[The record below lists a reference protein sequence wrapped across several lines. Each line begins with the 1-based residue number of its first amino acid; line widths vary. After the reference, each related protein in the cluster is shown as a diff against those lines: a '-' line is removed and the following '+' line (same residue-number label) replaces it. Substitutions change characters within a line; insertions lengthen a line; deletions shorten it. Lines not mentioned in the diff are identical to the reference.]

1 MRCILTSII
10 LIAVTITSVGCAGTQ
25 TKLSKREQYALDLI
39 DQMNNVAD
47 GFDQGDATKIRTAL
61 AKLTEITLA
70 IKQLNLDE
78 AEVIAPDEK
87 YKSKLEAAQERMSSA
102 LENGPRSG
110 KLSPTDLGKITEELE
125 KLMAVTHGS
134 YEK

>member
-1 MRCILTSII
+1 M
-10 LIAVTITSVGCAGTQ
+10 
-25 TKLSKREQYALDLI
+25 DLI

-125 KLMAVTHGS
+125 KLMAVMRNN
-134 YEK
+134 